1 MAEGHQ
7 AQGLE
12 TKNGRGRGIMLPGL
26 RRARTDAGYSI
37 RGLQVASGV
46 PRSTISLIERG
57 KSGAQSRT
65 VHRLAEALDVEMPS
79 LTRDPAEA
87 PAAPSREEIGG
98 IVAEARTESERTGEP
113 FEDVLARALERYSEG
128 SSGGDKAPRPKKPL
142 GTPRGVRPW
151 LQEPLA
157 AAAVSEDRGE
167 R

>member
-1 MAEGHQ
+1 
-7 AQGLE
+7 
-12 TKNGRGRGIMLPGL
+12 MLPGL

-46 PRSTISLIERG
+46 PRSAISLIERG

-65 VHRLAEALDVEMPS
+65 VHRLAEALGVEPPA
-79 LTRDPAEA
+79 LTRDPADA
-87 PAAPSREEIGG
+87 VAPSREEIGG
-98 IVAEARTESERTGEP
+98 MVAEARAESGRTGEP
-113 FEDVLARALERYSEG
+113 FEDVLARKLEGY
-128 SSGGDKAPRPKKPL
+128 SGGSAGGDEARPKKPL

>member
-1 MAEGHQ
+1 
-7 AQGLE
+7 
-12 TKNGRGRGIMLPGL
+12 MLPGL
-26 RRARTDAGYSI
+26 ARARTDAGYSI

-65 VHRLAEALDVEMPS
+65 VHRLAEALGVGTPA
-79 LTRDPAEA
+79 LTRDPADA
-87 PAAPSREEIGG
+87 VAPSREEIGR
-98 IVAEARTESERTGEP
+98 IVAEARAESERTGEP
-113 FEDVLARALERYSEG
+113 FEDILAKKLEGYSG
-128 SSGGDKAPRPKKPL
+128 VSGFGGVSPRPKKPL
-142 GTPRGVRPW
+142 GTARRVRPR